1 MGGINDVFIS
11 NESPFKKLERVLN
24 FILSHEKNKSDNLNV
39 LKEIGLANQ
48 YSFVLDLESSKNVLY
63 FAKNNKSIK
72 HYVSAQKMTSN
83 FVKWTKLLFNINE
96 EDLNSAP
103 NYNQKIHDLK
113 KIEMNKWFFQ
123 KNIKKNL
130 IQKKPDIKLIQYGI
144 PKYLRTLIWE
154 TIIAEKYSNGN
165 YYKPKL
171 DQNDY
176 NLFLNKAKNDYNIQI
191 DKDLTRTFPEKKDQ
205 TPQNLEMLKNLL
217 IYASSLIKDGYC
229 QGLNFIVGFILKVT
243 NFDEIKS
250 YYFLKNILPLIKGYF
265 EQGFPLLKKNIS
277 SFYKLFNKLFPK
289 LLKHFNEQDVYSQ
302 FWVGKWFQT
311 LFILSFPFEESCYI
325 WDILLIKGF
334 DFCIYLSLAI
344 IYYLENELLKL
355 EDSSDIIS
363 FLKNYLNPEKTFSIS
378 YNKFNDNNKKKYI
391 IPINKIFKKA
401 VEFGKK
407 CEQNKLFT
415 VSDIK
420 TEDIDS
426 ISTKLTRNSDSVLSH
441 NILSSSNISKT
452 SSKSIISDSS
462 LHISNIFN
470 KQDNINSINITTN
483 IRSNSKKNLTFE
495 KMHNDENEK
504 LFNNFINN
512 KTSKTTDDL
521 NKDLLKKNVKKTDV
535 NKEPN
540 LTYCYDAND
549 SAHKQKNIY
558 FDGCL
563 MDVKAPCNYLD
574 FYSTWN
580 I

>member
-83 FVKWTKLLFNINE
+83 FVTWTKLLFNINE

-191 DKDLTRTFPEKKDQ
+191 DKDLTRTFPEKKDE

-378 YNKFNDNNKKKYI
+378 YNKFKDNDKNKYI

-401 VEFGKK
+401 VEFEKK

-415 VSDIK
+415 VFDIK

-540 LTYCYDAND
+540 LTNYYVANN
-549 SAHKQKNIY
+549 SAHKQKNTY
-558 FDGCL
+558 FNDCL
-563 MDVKAPCNYLD
+563 MDKKAPYNYLD

>member
-401 VEFGKK
+401 EEFEKK

-415 VSDIK
+415 VLDIK

>member
-401 VEFGKK
+401 VEFEKK

-415 VSDIK
+415 VFDIK

-540 LTYCYDAND
+540 LTYCYDANN
-549 SAHKQKNIY
+549 SAHKQKNTY
-558 FDGCL
+558 FNDCL
-563 MDVKAPCNYLD
+563 MDKNEPYNYLD

>member
-1 MGGINDVFIS
+1 
-11 NESPFKKLERVLN
+11 
-24 FILSHEKNKSDNLNV
+24 LNV

-229 QGLNFIVGFILKVT
+229 QGFNFIVGFILKVT

-401 VEFGKK
+401 VEFEKK

-441 NILSSSNISKT
+441 NILSKT

-462 LHISNIFN
+462 LYISNIFN

-558 FDGCL
+558 F
-563 MDVKAPCNYLD
+563 
-574 FYSTWN
+574 F
-580 I
+580 

>member
-24 FILSHEKNKSDNLNV
+24 FILSHEKKKSDNLNV

-130 IQKKPDIKLIQYGI
+130 IKL
-144 PKYLRTLIWE
+144 
-154 TIIAEKYSNGN
+154 
-165 YYKPKL
+165 
-171 DQNDY
+171 Y

-401 VEFGKK
+401 VEFEKK

-495 KMHNDENEK
+495 KMHNDEDEK

>member
-39 LKEIGLANQ
+39 LKEIGFANQ

-113 KIEMNKWFFQ
+113 KTEMNKWFFQ

-165 YYKPKL
+165 YYEPKL

-441 NILSSSNISKT
+441 NILSSLNISKT

-462 LHISNIFN
+462 LYISNIFN